1 MSTIAQTNRALTDTV
16 RPPRW
21 VVPLFGLASVL
32 LVPWIVLL
40 VYLLPSAQRA
50 SHWDIAWAGFD
61 VGLALV
67 LSGVALAAWRRSP
80 WLEGAATAAATLL
93 FVDAWF
99 DVLTS
104 STRLDLIVAVVE
116 AAVVELPL
124 AFVCLLLA
132 RNAER
137 RLARS

>member
-50 SHWDIAWAGFD
+50 SHWDIAWADG
-61 VGLALV
+61 
-67 LSGVALAAWRRSP
+67 SR
-80 WLEGAATAAATLL
+80 
-93 FVDAWF
+93 
-99 DVLTS
+99 
-104 STRLDLIVAVVE
+104 
-116 AAVVELPL
+116 
-124 AFVCLLLA
+124 
-132 RNAER
+132 
-137 RLARS
+137 